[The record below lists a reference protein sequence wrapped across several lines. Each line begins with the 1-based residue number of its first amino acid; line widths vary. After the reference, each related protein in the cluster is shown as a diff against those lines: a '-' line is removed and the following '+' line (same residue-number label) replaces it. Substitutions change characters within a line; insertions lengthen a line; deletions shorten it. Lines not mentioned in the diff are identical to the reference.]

1 MVAERCLKTVLSH
14 NAKTPGL
21 IPRTKCEGC
30 SAQRQSSQNLNHR
43 GAGHGSASSLNRANA
58 GTEVFEKQHLRVADR
73 SCLPSCVLKT
83 DYSADW
89 MALSSR
95 KRKVLSSLLS
105 AITKRTRPCWDVSA

>member
-1 MVAERCLKTVLSH
+1 MARRRALTERM
-14 NAKTPGL
+14 
-21 IPRTKCEGC
+21 
-30 SAQRQSSQNLNHR
+30 R
-43 GAGHGSASSLNRANA
+43 GQKY
-58 GTEVFEKQHLRVADR
+58 FEKPHLRVADR

-105 AITKRTRPCWDVSA
+105 AITKRTRPCWEVSA